1 MPELPE
7 VETTRRHLA
16 PVLENAI
23 FEEVVVTHPRTARF
37 HGGDRRIVESRLTG
51 RRALAVGRSGKF
63 LTVPLDNDMTMV
75 AHLGM
80 SGRFVVD
87 PEDQFPHTHFRARLD
102 TGRSVEF
109 VDPRTFGFIAVFDL
123 EEMGTSGVSRL
134 GPDAWESPPTV
145 DTLSDSLRGR
155 TAPIKAL
162 LLDQGPI
169 SGLGNIYAD
178 EALFRAAIDPR
189 TAGGELDTDDLQR
202 LLNAIQDVLA
212 TAIDNGGTSLD
223 DLAYLLPDGRAGENL
238 NQLMVYGR
246 DGEPCKRCGEIID
259 RVVIRAR
266 STHFCPGC
274 QVKR

>member
-1 MPELPE
+1 
-7 VETTRRHLA
+7 
-16 PVLENAI
+16 
-23 FEEVVVTHPRTARF
+23 
-37 HGGDRRIVESRLTG
+37 
-51 RRALAVGRSGKF
+51 
-63 LTVPLDNDMTMV
+63 
-75 AHLGM
+75 
-80 SGRFVVD
+80 
-87 PEDQFPHTHFRARLD
+87 
-102 TGRSVEF
+102 
-109 VDPRTFGFIAVFDL
+109 
-123 EEMGTSGVSRL
+123 
-134 GPDAWESPPTV
+134 
-145 DTLSDSLRGR
+145 
-155 TAPIKAL
+155 
-162 LLDQGPI
+162 
-169 SGLGNIYAD
+169 LGNIYAD

-259 RVVIRAR
+259 RAVIRAR

>member
-7 VETTRRHLA
+7 VEITKRHLA
-16 PVLENAI
+16 PVLGGAM
-23 FEEVVVTHPRTARF
+23 FETVEVTHPRTAR
-37 HGGDRRIVESRLTG
+37 HNQGDPSIVVSRLVG
-51 RRALAVGRSGKF
+51 RRALGVGRKGKF

-87 PEDQFPHTHFRARLD
+87 PEVEVIHTHFRAHLGN
-102 TGRSVEF
+102 GRSVEF
-109 VDPRTFGFIAVFDL
+109 VDPRTFGFIAVFDP
-123 EEMGTSGVSRL
+123 EEIETSGLARI
-134 GPDAWESPPTV
+134 GADAWENPPGV
-145 DTLSDSLRGR
+145 DTLADSLRGR
-155 TAPIKAL
+155 VAPIKAL

-178 EALFRAAIDPR
+178 ESLFLAGIDPLAPGGSLD
-189 TAGGELDTDDLQR
+189 AGDLER
-202 LLNAIQDVLA
+202 LLVAIRQVLA

-238 NQLMVYGR
+238 NLLLVYGR
-246 DGEPCKRCGEIID
+246 DGEPCRRCGEIID

-266 STHFCPGC
+266 SSHFCPGC
-274 QVKR
+274 QAKR